1 MKRFFYAAL
10 ITLVA
15 GIVLPNPASA
25 SLYEGSWSSSLGQI
39 QTGSWAMIYHGSDPA
54 NLGSIL
60 NMQSNFSTP
69 GMSWFST
76 GSTVTSYTQT
86 GYIPTSNGGF
96 YIDGTKTYSGGT
108 FRFRFSDG
116 TFYSFN
122 DITESS
128 TLRMYFDSSYK
139 LLSYALLEYQ
149 GSGIIKE
156 DPNFKM
162 TVTSTPSSFSSGKV
176 DNLLWDIKA
185 VPIPASLWILG
196 SGLLGLL
203 GIRRR
208 IRA

>member
-1 MKRFFYAAL
+1 
-10 ITLVA
+10 
-15 GIVLPNPASA
+15 
-25 SLYEGSWSSSLGQI
+25 
-39 QTGSWAMIYHGSDPA
+39 
-54 NLGSIL
+54 
-60 NMQSNFSTP
+60 
-69 GMSWFST
+69 
-76 GSTVTSYTQT
+76 
-86 GYIPTSNGGF
+86 
-96 YIDGTKTYSGGT
+96 
-108 FRFRFSDG
+108 
-116 TFYSFN
+116 
-122 DITESS
+122 
-128 TLRMYFDSSYK
+128 MYFDSSYK